1 MAYALHL
8 ITGSSDHYTFAFDG
22 EPTQEEVAKE
32 VFECM
37 GEEAAYIDQ
46 VHDDAT
52 YENEINLITG
62 LQELG
67 VEMECY

>member
-8 ITGSSDHYTFAFDG
+8 ITVSSDHYTFAFDG
-22 EPTQEEVAKE
+22 EPTQEEVAQE
-32 VFECM
+32 VFDSM

-46 VHDDAT
+46 YFDDANF
-52 YENEINLITG
+52 ENSIDIVAG
-62 LQELG
+62 LKNLG